1 MFLLHL
7 GEDLKNDR
15 SGNGNTIV
23 ICIQVM
29 ETIHSSAQLAGHTY
43 GAAANIN
50 HIAHLSG
57 ALVGVALIWLINQ
70 IPSLGDDSKSS
81 ISRKDQAQE

>member
-1 MFLLHL
+1 
-7 GEDLKNDR
+7 
-15 SGNGNTIV
+15 
-23 ICIQVM
+23 M
-29 ETIHSSAQLAGHTY
+29 EAAHSSAQLAGHTY
-43 GAAANIN
+43 GAPASTN